1 VQITQ
6 TRCVPCFLLSR
17 WLDDQRAVLEKDFVV
32 VKIDN
37 FNDKHGVE
45 IAQRLLNDRDF
56 GVPVSFF
63 LNGDGNEV
71 GSSYFEG
78 SDTGYPGGSFEGT
91 RHLIETL
98 KSLRQN
104 LTDDELPELHH
115 SLSPY
120 PSGS

>member
-1 VQITQ
+1 M
-6 TRCVPCFLLSR
+6 
-17 WLDDQRAVLEKDFVV
+17 
-32 VKIDN
+32 KIDN

-63 LNGDGNEV
+63 LDGDGNEV

-78 SDTGYPGGSFEGT
+78 SNTGYPGGSFEGT

-98 KSLRQN
+98 KSLRRN
-104 LTDDELPELHH
+104 LTDDELAELHQ
-115 SLSPY
+115 SLSPH